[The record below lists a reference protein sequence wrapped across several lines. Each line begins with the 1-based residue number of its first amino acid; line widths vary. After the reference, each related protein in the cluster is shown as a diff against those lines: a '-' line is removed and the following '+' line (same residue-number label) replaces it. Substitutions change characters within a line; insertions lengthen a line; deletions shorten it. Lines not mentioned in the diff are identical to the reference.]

1 MIKIVYLILGGAAGT
16 LTRYFLSSSIYGWW
30 GVNFP
35 YGTLVVNCA
44 GCFIIG
50 ILSGISDKGFLLG
63 PETRTLLMVGFCG
76 AFTTFSAFILET
88 NTLLKDGE
96 VFKAFLN
103 VSLSV
108 VFGFVIFRI
117 GLLLGE
123 II

>member
-1 MIKIVYLILGGAAGT
+1 MTKIVYLILGGAAGT
-16 LTRYFLSSSIYGWW
+16 LARYFLSSSIYGWW

-35 YGTLVVNCA
+35 YGTLVVNYA

-50 ILSGISDKGFLLG
+50 VLSGISDKRLLIG
-63 PETRTLLMVGFCG
+63 PHARTLLMVGFCG
-76 AFTTFSAFILET
+76 AFTTFSTFILET
-88 NTLLKDGE
+88 NNLLKDGE

-103 VSLSV
+103 VLLSV
-108 VFGFVIFRI
+108 AAGFVIFRI